1 MEGSSP
7 QGEDHEACI
16 EARSLIA
23 EAFAYENASRS
34 AKWRARANAYLSR
47 CPSPERRCGAMLM
60 WSALTTP
67 QAIGSGNTVSFAV
80 GDLDLTL
87 D

>member
-47 CPSPERRCGAMLM
+47 CPSPER
-60 WSALTTP
+60 
-67 QAIGSGNTVSFAV
+67 NTEKEN
-80 GDLDLTL
+80 
-87 D
+87 